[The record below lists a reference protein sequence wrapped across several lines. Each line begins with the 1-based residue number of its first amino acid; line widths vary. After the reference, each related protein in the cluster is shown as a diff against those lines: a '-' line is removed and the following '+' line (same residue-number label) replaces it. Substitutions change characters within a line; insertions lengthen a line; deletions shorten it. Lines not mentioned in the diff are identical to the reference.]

1 MRLRAGTV
9 RAYLQALR
17 DAATVPGAT
26 EYTLRPPLVDFL
38 HAAALDLERAPI
50 SVHPELR
57 LRDVGQ
63 PDLQVV
69 DGLGGPIGYGET
81 KPIGPAAVFARVLES
96 EQVER
101 YRRSI
106 DNLLVTD
113 FLRFSL
119 FRTDLGR
126 LDVVLVESEARLLA
140 GAHTVSAAQLGAL
153 ENLLASFFS
162 ARSPIAT
169 SAEQLAGGL
178 ARKTTLLRD
187 AIRALLGTTGE
198 DSEALRRLHDF
209 YRRSLMSDMT
219 DDDFADTY
227 AQTLVYALFLARL
240 EGGPVR
246 DLDAAL
252 AAIPRDVPILRSA
265 IEPLRV
271 AGRLPAPVATWLG
284 DALVLLAAT
293 PDAVIGSIGHPSAGK
308 PDPILYFY
316 EHFLAAYDRL
326 ERIRKGV
333 YYTPRPLVDYLIRA
347 VDDSLV
353 RDFGKPAG
361 LGNTGVSVLDPAVGT
376 GTFILA
382 AAQQAVTNVATSL
395 GSGAVQAVLDEHI
408 LRDFYGFELLPA
420 PYTIAHV
427 KLALFAREHHASF
440 RERRARI
447 YLTNTLGDPVAR
459 ADDGGLLAFFVPGL
473 IEEAAEAERVKSDQ
487 QILVIV
493 GNPPYS
499 AASHNKQPEI
509 ERLFAAWKT
518 IDGRA
523 GSPQIRE
530 ARIALNDDYLKFMRW
545 AVWKL
550 LEQPGAPGH
559 GILAFVTNHGFVWN
573 RLHRGVRK
581 ALLDAFDDIWVFN
594 LHGNQRLWVRGR
606 TDEKVFP
613 DVQQGI
619 SMTVFVR
626 RPGPKVGLAAVHYRE
641 MRGTRQAKYDAAS
654 TARLG
659 GDGWATVTP
668 EAPFWSFAP
677 SGGDDRYATWPSIRT
692 IFPRNNSG
700 VKTERD
706 DTLVDIDAQQLL
718 GRAQSLTDLSLTP
731 EDIVAR
737 TGVHEKNTWTVARRR
752 GQFAPASSDRVLS
765 LLYRLFDRRLIY
777 WDPAMMGAPGVR
789 FVRHL
794 LPRPFG
800 DGGDD
805 RLALVVQRARPITTI
820 ATVTRGIASSDVTS
834 YWCHVYPLR
843 LADPSAEGQLF
854 AADGGWR
861 ENLHEGIRSRLAT
874 AYGRTVDVEAI
885 AWYVFAVLS
894 SPAYRRDYAAELSID
909 HPRIPFPT
917 DAGVFATMAAL
928 GAELAAAHLMEAPV
942 AADIRFEGEGT
953 NRVDEARHDPATG
966 SVWINTTQL
975 FTGVPEAA
983 WAWGGAFRPLE
994 HWLADRR
1001 GRTLDLAQLEQYQR
1015 AIHAVREAIRLEP
1028 LLDEQL
1034 ARVLAAPLKFGAA
1047 E

>member
-1 MRLRAGTV
+1 MRLRGGTV
-9 RAYLQALR
+9 RAYLAALR

-26 EYTLRPPLVDFL
+26 EHTLRPPLADFL
-38 HAAALDLERAPI
+38 HAAARDLELAPI
-50 SVHPELR
+50 TVRPELR

-69 DGLGGPIGYGET
+69 DGLGSPIGYGET
-81 KPIGPAAVFARVLES
+81 KPIGTAAVFARVLES
-96 EQVER
+96 EQVDR

-119 FRTDLGR
+119 FRADVGR
-126 LDVVLVESEARLLA
+126 LDVVLVESEARLIA
-140 GAHTVSAAQLGAL
+140 GAHTVSAAQLAAL
-153 ENLLASFFS
+153 ENLLQAFFS
-162 ARSPIAT
+162 ARAPIVT
-169 SAEQLAGGL
+169 SAEQLADGL

-187 AIRALLGTTGE
+187 AIRALLGTPG
-198 DSEALRRLHDF
+198 DDGEALRRLHEF

-271 AGRLPAPVATWLG
+271 AGRLPDPVATWLG

-293 PDAVIGSIGHPSAGK
+293 PDAVIGSIGHPSAGM

-326 ERIRKGV
+326 ERIRRGV
-333 YYTPRPLVDYLIRA
+333 YYTPRPLVDYLVRA

-361 LGNTGVSVLDPAVGT
+361 LGDTGVSVLDPAVGT
-376 GTFILA
+376 GTFLLA

-447 YLTNTLGDPVAR
+447 YLTNTLGDPLAR

-487 QILVIV
+487 QILVVV

-499 AASHNKQPEI
+499 AASHNRQPEI

-518 IDGRA
+518 IDGRP
-523 GSPQIRE
+523 GSPPIRE

-545 AVWKL
+545 GVWKL

-594 LHGNQRLWVRGR
+594 LHGNQRLWVRGH

-613 DVQQGI
+613 EVQQGI
-619 SMTVFVR
+619 ALTVFVR
-626 RPGPKVGLAAVHYRE
+626 RPGPKIGLGTVHYRE
-641 MRGTRQAKYDAAS
+641 MRGTRQDKYDAAS
-654 TARLG
+654 TVRLG
-659 GDGWATVTP
+659 GDGWTTTTP
-668 EAPFWSFAP
+668 EAPYWSFAP
-677 SGGDDRYATWPSIRT
+677 SAGDDRYATWPSVPKL
-692 IFPRNNSG
+692 FPVNSSG
-700 VKTERD
+700 V
-706 DTLVDIDAQQLL
+706 
-718 GRAQSLTDLSLTP
+718 
-731 EDIVAR
+731 
-737 TGVHEKNTWTVARRR
+737 
-752 GQFAPASSDRVLS
+752 
-765 LLYRLFDRRLIY
+765 
-777 WDPAMMGAPGVR
+777 
-789 FVRHL
+789 
-794 LPRPFG
+794 
-800 DGGDD
+800 
-805 RLALVVQRARPITTI
+805 
-820 ATVTRGIASSDVTS
+820 
-834 YWCHVYPLR
+834 
-843 LADPSAEGQLF
+843 
-854 AADGGWR
+854 
-861 ENLHEGIRSRLAT
+861 
-874 AYGRTVDVEAI
+874 
-885 AWYVFAVLS
+885 
-894 SPAYRRDYAAELSID
+894 
-909 HPRIPFPT
+909 
-917 DAGVFATMAAL
+917 
-928 GAELAAAHLMEAPV
+928 
-942 AADIRFEGEGT
+942 
-953 NRVDEARHDPATG
+953 
-966 SVWINTTQL
+966 
-975 FTGVPEAA
+975 
-983 WAWGGAFRPLE
+983 
-994 HWLADRR
+994 
-1001 GRTLDLAQLEQYQR
+1001 
-1015 AIHAVREAIRLEP
+1015 
-1028 LLDEQL
+1028 
-1034 ARVLAAPLKFGAA
+1034 
-1047 E
+1047 

>member
-1 MRLRAGTV
+1 
-9 RAYLQALR
+9 
-17 DAATVPGAT
+17 
-26 EYTLRPPLVDFL
+26 
-38 HAAALDLERAPI
+38 
-50 SVHPELR
+50 
-57 LRDVGQ
+57 
-63 PDLQVV
+63 
-69 DGLGGPIGYGET
+69 
-81 KPIGPAAVFARVLES
+81 
-96 EQVER
+96 
-101 YRRSI
+101 
-106 DNLLVTD
+106 
-113 FLRFSL
+113 
-119 FRTDLGR
+119 
-126 LDVVLVESEARLLA
+126 
-140 GAHTVSAAQLGAL
+140 
-153 ENLLASFFS
+153 
-162 ARSPIAT
+162 
-169 SAEQLAGGL
+169 
-178 ARKTTLLRD
+178 
-187 AIRALLGTTGE
+187 
-198 DSEALRRLHDF
+198 
-209 YRRSLMSDMT
+209 
-219 DDDFADTY
+219 
-227 AQTLVYALFLARL
+227 
-240 EGGPVR
+240 
-246 DLDAAL
+246 
-252 AAIPRDVPILRSA
+252 
-265 IEPLRV
+265 
-271 AGRLPAPVATWLG
+271 
-284 DALVLLAAT
+284 
-293 PDAVIGSIGHPSAGK
+293 
-308 PDPILYFY
+308 
-316 EHFLAAYDRL
+316 
-326 ERIRKGV
+326 
-333 YYTPRPLVDYLIRA
+333 
-347 VDDSLV
+347 
-353 RDFGKPAG
+353 
-361 LGNTGVSVLDPAVGT
+361 
-376 GTFILA
+376 
-382 AAQQAVTNVATSL
+382 
-395 GSGAVQAVLDEHI
+395 
-408 LRDFYGFELLPA
+408 
-420 PYTIAHV
+420 
-427 KLALFAREHHASF
+427 
-440 RERRARI
+440 
-447 YLTNTLGDPVAR
+447 VAR

-861 ENLHEGIRSRLAT
+861 ENLHEGIRSRLAA

-953 NRVDEARHDPATG
+953 NRVDEARHDAAT
-966 SVWINTTQL
+966 SAVWINATQR

-983 WAWGGAFRPLE
+983 WAWGGAFRPLQ
-994 HWLADRR
+994 HWLTDRR
-1001 GRTLDLAQLEQYQR
+1001 RRTLDLAQLEQYQR

>member
-1 MRLRAGTV
+1 M
-9 RAYLQALR
+9 
-17 DAATVPGAT
+17 
-26 EYTLRPPLVDFL
+26 
-38 HAAALDLERAPI
+38 
-50 SVHPELR
+50 
-57 LRDVGQ
+57 GQ

-69 DGLGGPIGYGET
+69 DGLGSPIGYGET

-96 EQVER
+96 EQIER

-119 FRTDLGR
+119 FRADLGR

-153 ENLLASFFS
+153 ENLLQAFFS

-187 AIRALLGTTGE
+187 AIRALLGTPG
-198 DSEALRRLHDF
+198 DDGEALRRLHEF

-240 EGGPVR
+240 EGGPAR
-246 DLDAAL
+246 DLDASL

-271 AGRLPAPVATWLG
+271 AGRLPVPIATWLG

-293 PDAVIGSIGHPSAGK
+293 PDAVIGSIGHPSAGM

-353 RDFGKPAG
+353 RDFGKLAG

-447 YLTNTLGDPVAR
+447 YLTNTLGDPLAR

-518 IDGRA
+518 VDGRP
-523 GSPQIRE
+523 GSPPIRE

-573 RLHRGVRK
+573 RVHRGVRK
-581 ALLDAFDDIWVFN
+581 ALLEAFDDVWVFN
-594 LHGNQRLWVRGR
+594 LHGNRR
-606 TDEKVFP
+606 TASRAIPDQNVFVP
-613 DVQQGI
+613 VMQGI
-619 SMTVFVR
+619 AMTVFVR
-626 RPGPKVGLAAVHYRE
+626 RPGPKTGLGTVHYRE

-654 TARLG
+654 TVRLRS
-659 GDGWATVTP
+659 DGWTTVTP
-668 EAPFWSFAP
+668 EAPYWSFAP
-677 SGGDDRYATWPSIRT
+677 SAGDDRYATWPSVPELFPVNSSGVQTQRDDLISDTDRPALEARARRLADATQTAETIRAAMVV
-692 IFPRNNSG
+692 PENSG
-700 VKTERD
+700 W
-706 DTLVDIDAQQLL
+706 TLEAK
-718 GRAQSLTDLSLTP
+718 RS
-731 EDIVAR
+731 
-737 TGVHEKNTWTVARRR
+737 W
-752 GQFAPASSDRVLS
+752 FAPFEPLRITPW
-765 LLYRLFDRRLIY
+765 LYRLFDRRFLY
-777 WDPAMMGAPGVR
+777 WDPAMMGRAR
-789 FVRHL
+789 SSLMRHL

-800 DGGDD
+800 DGGEH
-805 RLALVVQRARPITTI
+805 RLALVVQRARPIGTI
-820 ATVTRGIASSDVTS
+820 ATITRGIATAHVTGQ
-834 YWCHVYPLR
+834 WCHVYPLH
-843 LADPSAEGQLF
+843 LADVAAEGTLF
-854 AADGGWR
+854 AADSGWT
-861 ENLHEGIRSRLAT
+861 ENLDPALASAIRRSI
-874 AYGRTVDVEAI
+874 GGDVGVETI
-885 AWYVFAVLS
+885 AVYTLAVLS
-894 SPAYRRDYAAELSID
+894 APAYRRVFQAPLEID
-909 HPRIPFPT
+909 HPRIPFPA
-917 DAGVFATMAAL
+917 DAGVFAAMAGL
-928 GAELAAAHLMEAPV
+928 GAELANAHLMEAEV
-942 AADIRFEGEGT
+942 APDIRFEGQGS
-953 NRVDEARHDPATG
+953 NRVDEARHDPTTG
-966 SVWINTTQL
+966 SVWINATQR

-983 WAWGGAFRPLE
+983 WVWGGAFRPLE
-994 HWLADRR
+994 HWLNDRR

-1028 LLDEQL
+1028 LLDEHL
-1034 ARVLAAPLKFGAA
+1034 ARVLNAPLDLTRAP
-1047 E
+1047 

>member
-1 MRLRAGTV
+1 MRLRGGTV
-9 RAYLQALR
+9 RAYLAALR
-17 DAATVPGAT
+17 DAASVPGAT
-26 EYTLRPPLVDFL
+26 EPTLRPPLVDFL
-38 HAAALDLERAPI
+38 HAAVHDLELAPMT
-50 SVHPELR
+50 VHPELR

-69 DGLGGPIGYGET
+69 DGLGSPIGYGET
-81 KPIGPAAVFARVLES
+81 KPIGSAAVFARVLES
-96 EQVER
+96 EQIER

-119 FRTDLGR
+119 FRADLGR
-126 LDVVLVESEARLLA
+126 LDVVLLESEARLVA
-140 GAHTVSAAQLGAL
+140 GVHTVSAAQLGAL
-153 ENLLASFFS
+153 ENLLQSFFS

-187 AIRALLGTTGE
+187 AIRALLGTPG
-198 DSEALRRLHDF
+198 DDGEALRRLHEF

-271 AGRLPAPVATWLG
+271 AGRLPDPVATWLG

-293 PDAVIGSIGHPSAGK
+293 PDAVIGSIGHPSAGM

-333 YYTPRPLVDYLIRA
+333 YYTPRPLVDYLVRA

-353 RDFGKPAG
+353 RDFGRAAG
-361 LGNTGVSVLDPAVGT
+361 LGDTGVSVLDPAVGT

-382 AAQQAVTNVATSL
+382 AAQQALANVTTSL

-447 YLTNTLGDPVAR
+447 YLTNTLGDPLAR

-509 ERLFAAWKT
+509 ERIFAAWKT

-523 GSPQIRE
+523 GSPPIRE
-530 ARIALNDDYLKFMRW
+530 AQIALNDDYLKFMRW

-594 LHGNQRLWVRGR
+594 LQGNQRLWVRGR

-613 DVQQGI
+613 EVQQGI
-619 SMTVFVR
+619 ALSVFVR
-626 RPGPKVGLAAVHYRE
+626 RPGPKAGLGTVHYRE

-654 TARLG
+654 TVRLCG
-659 GDGWATVTP
+659 TGWTTVAP
-668 EAPFWSFAP
+668 EAPYWSFAP
-677 SGGDDRYATWPSIRT
+677 SAGDDRYATWPSVPEL
-692 IFPRNNSG
+692 FPVNSSG
-700 VKTERD
+700 VQTSHD
-706 DTLVDIDAQQLL
+706 DLVVD
-718 GRAQSLTDLSLTP
+718 TD
-731 EDIVAR
+731 R
-737 TGVHEKNTWTVARRR
+737 TGLEEHMRLVENRSIPDEELAERFEIADNPRWRWSEHRAAFVGLDPSRIIRFT
-752 GQFAPASSDRVLS
+752 
-765 LLYRLFDRRLIY
+765 YRLFDRRFVY
-777 WDPAMMGAPGVR
+777 WDPV
-789 FVRHL
+789 FVQWPRRQVMRHL

-800 DGGDD
+800 DGGED
-805 RLALVVQRARPITTI
+805 RLALVVQRARPIGTI
-820 ATVTRGIASSDVTS
+820 ATITRGIATAHVTGQ
-834 YWCHVYPLR
+834 WCHVYPLHT
-843 LADPSAEGQLF
+843 AAAAAEGTLF
-854 AADGGWR
+854 AADAGWR
-861 ENLHEGIRSRLAT
+861 ENLDPTLAAAIRASAGGDASVET
-874 AYGRTVDVEAI
+874 IAAYVL
-885 AWYVFAVLS
+885 AVLS
-894 SPAYRRDYAAELSID
+894 APQYRRLFSAPLEID
-909 HPRIPFPT
+909 HPRIPFP
-917 DAGVFATMAAL
+917 ANAHVFAAMSAL
-928 GAELAAAHLMEAPV
+928 GAELAAAHLLEAPV
-942 AADIRFEGEGT
+942 TADIRFEGEGS
-953 NRVDEARHDPATG
+953 NRVEEARHDAA
-966 SVWINTTQL
+966 SNAVWINATQR

-994 HWLADRR
+994 HWLTDRR
-1001 GRTLDLAQLEQYQR
+1001 GRTLDLAQLEQFQR
-1015 AIHAVREAIRLEP
+1015 AIHTVREAIRLEP
-1028 LLDEQL
+1028 LLDEHL
-1034 ARVLAAPLKFGAA
+1034 GRVLGAPLAFAAA

>member
-69 DGLGGPIGYGET
+69 DGLGSPIGYGET

-953 NRVDEARHDPATG
+953 NRVDEARHDAAT
-966 SVWINTTQL
+966 SAVWINATQR

-983 WAWGGAFRPLE
+983 WAWGGAFRPLQ
-994 HWLADRR
+994 HWLTDRR
-1001 GRTLDLAQLEQYQR
+1001 RRTLDLAQLEQYQR

>member
-953 NRVDEARHDPATG
+953 NRVDEARHDAAT
-966 SVWINTTQL
+966 SAVWINATQR

-983 WAWGGAFRPLE
+983 WAWGGAFRPLQ
-994 HWLADRR
+994 HWLTDRR
-1001 GRTLDLAQLEQYQR
+1001 RRTLDLAQLEQYQR

>member
-1 MRLRAGTV
+1 M
-9 RAYLQALR
+9 
-17 DAATVPGAT
+17 
-26 EYTLRPPLVDFL
+26 
-38 HAAALDLERAPI
+38 
-50 SVHPELR
+50 
-57 LRDVGQ
+57 
-63 PDLQVV
+63 V
-69 DGLGGPIGYGET
+69 DGLGSPIGYGET

-153 ENLLASFFS
+153 DNLLSAFFS

-169 SAEQLAGGL
+169 TAEQLAGGL

-187 AIRALLGTTGE
+187 AIRALLGVPG
-198 DSEALRRLHDF
+198 DDGEALRRLHEF

-271 AGRLPAPVATWLG
+271 AGRLPAPIATWLG

-293 PDAVIGSIGHPSAGK
+293 PDAVIGSIGHPSAGM

-353 RDFGKPAG
+353 REFGKSAG
-361 LGNTGVSVLDPAVGT
+361 LGDTGVSVLDPAVGT

-447 YLTNTLGDPVAR
+447 YLTNTLGDPLAR

-487 QILVIV
+487 RILVIV

-509 ERLFAAWKT
+509 ERLFTAWKT
-518 IDGRA
+518 VDGRP

-594 LHGNQRLWVRGR
+594 LHGNQRLWIRGR

-613 DVQQGI
+613 EVQQGI
-619 SMTVFVR
+619 GLTVFIR
-626 RPGPKVGLAAVHYRE
+626 RPGSKVGLGTVHYRE

-654 TARLG
+654 SIRLG
-659 GDGWATVTP
+659 DDAWATVAP
-668 EAPFWSFAP
+668 EAPYWSFAP
-677 SGGDDRYATWPSIRT
+677 SGGDDRYASWPSVPQLFPVNSSGIQTQRDDLVSDTDRTALEARAKRLTDMTQTAEAIRSAMVV
-692 IFPRNNSG
+692 PENSG
-700 VKTERD
+700 W
-706 DTLVDIDAQQLL
+706 TLEAKH
-718 GRAQSLTDLSLTP
+718 RS
-731 EDIVAR
+731 
-737 TGVHEKNTWTVARRR
+737 
-752 GQFAPASSDRVLS
+752 FAPFEPLRITPW
-765 LLYRLFDRRLIY
+765 LYRLFDRRFLY
-777 WDPAMMGAPGVR
+777 WDPAMMGRAR
-789 FVRHL
+789 ASLMRHL

-800 DGGDD
+800 GGGEH
-805 RLALVVQRARPITTI
+805 RLALVVQRARPIGTM
-820 ATVTRGIASSDVTS
+820 ATMTRGIATAHVTGQ
-834 YWCHVYPLR
+834 WCHVYPLR
-843 LADPSAEGQLF
+843 VADVAAEGTLF
-854 AADGGWR
+854 AAHSGWS
-861 ENLHEGIRSRLAT
+861 ENLDPAFASAIRASVGAEASVDT
-874 AYGRTVDVEAI
+874 IAAYTL
-885 AWYVFAVLS
+885 AVLS
-894 SPAYRRDYAAELSID
+894 APAYRRSFSASLEID
-909 HPRIPFPT
+909 HPRIPFPA
-917 DAGVFATMAAL
+917 DAGVFAAMAAL
-928 GAELAAAHLMEAPV
+928 GAELGAAHLLEAPV
-942 AADIRFEGEGT
+942 AADIRFEGEGS
-953 NRVDEARHDPATG
+953 NRVDEARRDPATG
-966 SVWINTTQL
+966 TVWINATQR

-994 HWLADRR
+994 HWLTDRR

-1015 AIHAVREAIRLEP
+1015 AIHAAREAIRLEP

-1034 ARVLAAPLKFGAA
+1034 ARVLAAPLEFSATG
-1047 E
+1047 

>member
-1 MRLRAGTV
+1 
-9 RAYLQALR
+9 
-17 DAATVPGAT
+17 
-26 EYTLRPPLVDFL
+26 
-38 HAAALDLERAPI
+38 
-50 SVHPELR
+50 
-57 LRDVGQ
+57 
-63 PDLQVV
+63 
-69 DGLGGPIGYGET
+69 
-81 KPIGPAAVFARVLES
+81 
-96 EQVER
+96 
-101 YRRSI
+101 
-106 DNLLVTD
+106 
-113 FLRFSL
+113 
-119 FRTDLGR
+119 
-126 LDVVLVESEARLLA
+126 
-140 GAHTVSAAQLGAL
+140 
-153 ENLLASFFS
+153 
-162 ARSPIAT
+162 
-169 SAEQLAGGL
+169 
-178 ARKTTLLRD
+178 
-187 AIRALLGTTGE
+187 
-198 DSEALRRLHDF
+198 
-209 YRRSLMSDMT
+209 
-219 DDDFADTY
+219 
-227 AQTLVYALFLARL
+227 
-240 EGGPVR
+240 
-246 DLDAAL
+246 
-252 AAIPRDVPILRSA
+252 
-265 IEPLRV
+265 
-271 AGRLPAPVATWLG
+271 
-284 DALVLLAAT
+284 
-293 PDAVIGSIGHPSAGK
+293 
-308 PDPILYFY
+308 
-316 EHFLAAYDRL
+316 
-326 ERIRKGV
+326 
-333 YYTPRPLVDYLIRA
+333 
-347 VDDSLV
+347 
-353 RDFGKPAG
+353 
-361 LGNTGVSVLDPAVGT
+361 
-376 GTFILA
+376 
-382 AAQQAVTNVATSL
+382 
-395 GSGAVQAVLDEHI
+395 
-408 LRDFYGFELLPA
+408 
-420 PYTIAHV
+420 
-427 KLALFAREHHASF
+427 
-440 RERRARI
+440 
-447 YLTNTLGDPVAR
+447 VAR

-861 ENLHEGIRSRLAT
+861 ENLHEGIRSRLAA

-953 NRVDEARHDPATG
+953 NRVDEARHDAAT
-966 SVWINTTQL
+966 SAVWINATQR

-983 WAWGGAFRPLE
+983 WAWGDAFRPLQ
-994 HWLADRR
+994 HWLTDRR
-1001 GRTLDLAQLEQYQR
+1001 RRTLDLAQLEQYQR

-1028 LLDEQL
+1028 LLDEHL